1 MANIN
6 ILGKDWTNIVFE
18 DRNKS
23 YGAYKLRQD
32 SDKNTF
38 LALIIGLGMI
48 GSVFVISAFYS
59 NYNTVPFTTEVQDD
73 SSGTIVTDVVF
84 QPKKAP
90 ETVLT
95 EDYKDKTVAGSAAAS
110 VIQERSLTNVI
121 VKEDVNVNSQLTT
134 AQDDFN
140 DRITSGIKDRQA
152 NSNGQLHTDGTQ
164 TGDTEATQG
173 GTGPGTEVG
182 PGNTDTSTN
191 KIHNFVQV
199 KAEPIEGKEAFYAR
213 YINKFKATD
222 VTGSATQ
229 IKVTLKFVVEKD
241 GSFSNIQ
248 VINDQNGVGQEAV
261 RVLKTMPKWKPAE
274 QNGKT
279 VRSTF
284 TLPITL
290 KVAN

>member
-18 DRNKS
+18 NRNKS

-48 GSVFVISAFYS
+48 GSVLVISTFYN
-59 NYNTVPFTTEVQDD
+59 NYSSIPFTTEVPDNT
-73 SSGTIVTDVVF
+73 GTIVTDVVF

-90 ETVLT
+90 ETALT
-95 EDYKDKTVAGSAAAS
+95 EDNKDKTLGGSAAAS
-110 VIQERSLTNVI
+110 VVQEKSLTDVV
-121 VKEDVNVNSQLTT
+121 VKEDVNVSRQVTT

-140 DRITSGIKDRQA
+140 DRITSGVKDRQA

-164 TGDTEATQG
+164 TGDAEVNQG
-173 GTGPGTEVG
+173 GTGSGTEVG
-182 PGNTDTSTN
+182 PGATDTSAN

-274 QNGKT
+274 QNGKA